1 MRWDDVNARARGLAT
16 HLLPPAE
23 LRRLAEARA
32 WEEFVHRLAQAGYPV
47 LEAGRLPAG
56 VDEFARLT
64 GDVAADRFRV
74 LARWLGPRRETLA
87 VLYEDEE
94 RRTLRVLLRGAVEG
108 ASAGARLRAALPT
121 PNLPPRVLERL
132 AHADSPADLARR
144 LVSLGHPAGRVL
156 QAELDSGRELGLLGL
171 EAALGRLFATRATRA
186 VRRAGGLLREFARL
200 LIDLENAWSLLLR
213 GNWGSEPDAEALFLA
228 GGRWLSRDHFERLA
242 AGDPEAVAQGLTSTF
257 TASPVAGAFSEAA
270 VDPVR
275 IESRT
280 TRATIAW
287 LGTLARHDPL
297 SPAVLLHVLLRI
309 QAERRDLRAVAAGLS
324 LGAPP
329 AVVLSHLVSA

>member
-16 HLLPPAE
+16 HLLPRTE
-23 LRRLAEARA
+23 LGRLAESRA
-32 WEEFVHRLAQAGYPV
+32 WEEFVNRLAQAGYPV
-47 LEAGRLPAG
+47 LTAGRLPSGA
-56 VDEFARLT
+56 DEFARRT
-64 GDVAADRFRV
+64 GDVAADRFAV
-74 LARWLGPRRETLA
+74 LARWLGPRRATLA

-108 ASAGARLRAALPT
+108 ASAGARLRAAVPT
-121 PNLPPRVLERL
+121 PDLPPRVLDRL

-156 QAELDSGRELGLLGL
+156 QTELDSGRELGLLGL
-171 EAALGRLFATRATRA
+171 EAALGRLFATRTTRA
-186 VRRAGGLLREFARL
+186 VRKAGPLVRAFAQLLL
-200 LIDLENAWSLLLR
+200 DLENAWSLLLR
-213 GNWGSEPDAEALFLA
+213 GNWGSEPDADAVFLP
-228 GGRWLSRDHFERLA
+228 GGRWLSRERFDRLA
-242 AGDPEAVAQGLTSTF
+242 AGDQEAVAQGLQSAF
-257 TASPVAGAFSEAA
+257 ASSPVAGAFNGEG

-275 IESRT
+275 IEGGAV
-280 TRATIAW
+280 RATIAW
-287 LGTLARHDPL
+287 LRTLARRDPL

-329 AVVLSHLVSA
+329 RVILTHLVSA